1 MELIAKII
9 PLAVLAFVVSSMLA
23 VGLGLTLTEIVTPL
37 RSGRLLAAALG
48 ANFVLMPIAAL
59 AIASG
64 LQLAEPL
71 RIALLLLATAAG
83 APFLPKLVG
92 VAKGDLARSVGVMVL
107 LMVVTVGYMPLVLP
121 LLLSGVSVD
130 AAQIA
135 RSLVFLM
142 LIPLAVGLAVR
153 AKLTGLASSTRPWLD
168 RISSLSLVVLIV
180 ALLLVNIV
188 KVFGLFGTRGILA
201 SVVFVLAGYGLG
213 WLVSGGPRG
222 AKSVMAL
229 GTSQRNIAAAL
240 VVGGQNFED
249 PNVVLMVVVVA
260 IVGLL
265 LLMALAK
272 REGARAAG

>member
-1 MELIAKII
+1 MEFLAKII
-9 PLAVLAFVVSSMLA
+9 PFAVLAFVVSSMLA
-23 VGLGLTLTEIVTPL
+23 VGLGLTVTEIVAPL

-48 ANFVLMPIAAL
+48 ANFVLMPLAAF
-59 AIASG
+59 AIARG

-71 RIALLLLATAAG
+71 GIALLLLASAAG

-121 LLLSGVSVD
+121 HLLAGVSVD
-130 AAQIA
+130 AAKIA

-142 LIPLAVGLAVR
+142 LLPLAVGLAVR
-153 AKLTGLASSTRPWLD
+153 AKLAGLASRTRPWLD
-168 RISSLSLVVLIV
+168 RISSLSLVVLIG
-180 ALLLVNIV
+180 ALLLVNIA

-201 SVVFVLAGYGLG
+201 SVVFVLAGYAIG

-272 REGARAAG
+272 REGARTAG